1 MNRSVFKATIYN
13 TSYLKTLKWQSL
25 STICIKF
32 PDKIFPDQQWIFLN
46 SFIKFKI

>member
-1 MNRSVFKATIYN
+1 MKRSVFKATIYN
-13 TSYLKTLKWQSL
+13 TPYLKTLKWQSL
-25 STICIKF
+25 SCIKF